1 MIHKFQRKL
10 GRSGIQTSALG
21 MGCWAIGGPI
31 HMQGTPLGWGT
42 VNDDESKRAIQR
54 AFEMGVNFFDTADM
68 YGKGHSEKLIGE
80 VLSKKRDQVII
91 ATKFGM
97 AFNDQEITGF
107 DGSPEY
113 VASALEASLR
123 RLNTDYIDLYQ
134 FHLTDYPLDEAK
146 NTRDVLEELVV
157 KGKIKGYS
165 WSTDKIENARFFAE
179 GPNCIAIQH
188 ELNLFLGNEK
198 ILELCEN
205 KDLASINRGP
215 LAMGI
220 LTGKFGLNSTF
231 EEDDCRN
238 TVDLHNDPY
247 YMFFKGGKPLPE
259 LLQKLNAIK
268 EILRSD
274 GRTLAQ
280 GALGWLWAKS
290 DLTIPI
296 PGFKTER
303 QVEENVGAMDFGPL
317 TQSQM
322 EEIEEISF
330 NTPIMV
336 PE

>member
-1 MIHKFQRKL
+1 
-10 GRSGIQTSALG
+10 
-21 MGCWAIGGPI
+21 MGCWAIGGPM

-54 AFEMGVNFFDTADM
+54 AFEMGVNFFDTADI
-68 YGKGHSEKLIGE
+68 YGKGHSEKLIGD
-80 VLSKKRDQVII
+80 VLSKNRDQVII

-107 DGSPEY
+107 DGRPEY
-113 VASALEASLR
+113 VATALEASLR

-134 FHLTDYPLDEAK
+134 FHLADYPLDDAK

-165 WSTDKIENARFFAE
+165 WSTDKIENAKFFAA

-188 ELNLFLGNEK
+188 EFNVFLGNEK
-198 ILELCEN
+198 ILGLCET

-220 LTGKFGLNSTF
+220 LTGKYGLSSTF
-231 EEDDCRN
+231 EEDDCRK

-247 YMFFKGGKPLPE
+247 YMFFKEGKPVPE
-259 LLQKLNAIK
+259 LIRKLNAIK

-303 QVEENVGAMDFGPL
+303 QVEENVNAMDFGPL

-322 EEIEEISF
+322 EEIENISF